1 MLNQIL
7 EINLPKLKH
16 KDKIMTAR
24 QRISKITNTTKS
36 LKSRNKNA
44 IKILNS
50 VFLAFGMCLSAL
62 QASNLKCQLKVAQY
76 PQSYKISQKE
86 QQALSLIT
94 QSIQQPNS
102 TEIIKK
108 LATLDSALGKLYIL
122 QLHSLLNQIKTPED
136 SGTKCQTC
144 TDFAKNALSFAF
156 ASEKNQN
163 HIKELLEL
171 DSSARVGEE
180 LLCVGLASKDTKAL
194 VESYA
199 HFALAGVNTRAINAL
214 LSAVKMGD
222 KDAARILEFL
232 LDNGVYIRQNRVASQ
247 MVKITISKGDLDG
260 LFANT
265 GIFSSS
271 SKNFVV
277 REFGAYS
284 NVLENLFYQNLI
296 IRGIILSEQDNRYA
310 ELSEE
315 SKADIANYIAKEL
328 DRAKSLKQAVIVKMS
343 TNEKNEFNEALKFKQ
358 HLHNVD
364 ETPYASTFIIKQDKK

>member
-1 MLNQIL
+1 
-7 EINLPKLKH
+7 
-16 KDKIMTAR
+16 MTAR
-24 QRISKITNTTKS
+24 QRISKITKFLKL
-36 LKSRNKNA
+36 LKSHDKNA

-50 VFLAFGMCLSAL
+50 VFLAFGMCLSTS

-86 QQALSLIT
+86 QQALNLIT

-122 QLHSLLNQIKTPED
+122 QLHSLLNQIKSIQATDDGEI
-136 SGTKCQTC
+136 KCQAC
-144 TDFAKNALSFAF
+144 ADFAKSALSFAF
-156 ASEKNQN
+156 ASDAEKNQN
-163 HIKELLEL
+163 HIKELLWL

-194 VESYA
+194 VDSYA

-222 KDAARILEFL
+222 KDAARILDFL

-247 MVKITISKGDLDG
+247 MVKIAINKGDLDS
-260 LFANT
+260 LFANP
-265 GIFSSS
+265 GIFSNS

-315 SKADIANYIAKEL
+315 PKADIANDIAKEL

-364 ETPYASTFIIKQDKK
+364 ETPYASTYPIKQDKK

>member
-1 MLNQIL
+1 
-7 EINLPKLKH
+7 
-16 KDKIMTAR
+16 MTAR
-24 QRISKITNTTKS
+24 QRISKMTKTLKL
-36 LKSRNKNA
+36 LKSHDKNA

-50 VFLAFGMCLSAL
+50 VFLAFGMCLSAS

-102 TEIIKK
+102 AEIIKK
-108 LATLDSALGKLYIL
+108 LATLDSTLGKLYIL
-122 QLHSLLNQIKTPED
+122 QLHSLLNQIKSIQATDD
-136 SGTKCQTC
+136 SEIKCQAC
-144 TDFAKNALSFAF
+144 ADFAKSALSFAF
-156 ASEKNQN
+156 ASDAEKNQN
-163 HIKELLEL
+163 HIKELLWL

-180 LLCVGLASKDTKAL
+180 LLCVGLAAKDTKAL

-232 LDNGVYIRQNRVASQ
+232 LDNGVYLVQSTQASQ
-247 MVKITISKGDLDG
+247 TLKKAISSGNL
-260 LFANT
+260 NS
-265 GIFSSS
+265 IFTNS
-271 SKNFVV
+271 SKDFVV
-277 REFGAYS
+277 REFNAYS
-284 NVLENLFYQNLI
+284 NVLENLFYQTLLSRGAI
-296 IRGIILSEQDNRYA
+296 IDELDTRYA
-310 ELSEE
+310 NLSAA
-315 SKADIANYIAKEL
+315 SKADSASILAKEL
-328 DRAKSLKQAVIVKMS
+328 DRAKSLKQAVIAKMS

-364 ETPYASTFIIKQDKK
+364 ETPYTSIFVIKQNKK

>member
-1 MLNQIL
+1 
-7 EINLPKLKH
+7 
-16 KDKIMTAR
+16 MTAR

>member
-1 MLNQIL
+1 
-7 EINLPKLKH
+7 
-16 KDKIMTAR
+16 MTAR
-24 QRISKITNTTKS
+24 QRISKITKS
-36 LKSRNKNA
+36 LKLLKYHDKNA
-44 IKILNS
+44 IKILSS
-50 VFLAFGMCLSAL
+50 VFLAFGMCLSTS

-108 LATLDSALGKLYIL
+108 LATLDSTLGKLYIL
-122 QLHSLLNQIKTPED
+122 QLHSLLNQIKSIQATDD
-136 SGTKCQTC
+136 SEIKCQAC
-144 TDFAKNALSFAF
+144 ADFAKSALSFAF
-156 ASEKNQN
+156 GSEIEKNQN
-163 HIKELLEL
+163 HIKELLWL

-180 LLCVGLASKDTKAL
+180 LLCIGLVAKDTKAL

-232 LDNGVYIRQNRVASQ
+232 LDNGVYLVQNTQASQ
-247 MVKITISKGDLDG
+247 TLKKAISSGNL
-260 LFANT
+260 NS
-265 GIFSSS
+265 IFTNS
-271 SKNFVV
+271 SKDFVV
-277 REFGAYS
+277 REFNAYS
-284 NVLENLFYQNLI
+284 NVLENLFYQTLLSRGAI
-296 IRGIILSEQDNRYA
+296 IDELDTRYA
-310 ELSEE
+310 NLSAA
-315 SKADIANYIAKEL
+315 SKADSASILAKEL
-328 DRAKSLKQAVIVKMS
+328 DKAKSLKQAVIAKMS

-364 ETPYASTFIIKQDKK
+364 ETPYTSIFVIKQNKK

>member
-1 MLNQIL
+1 
-7 EINLPKLKH
+7 
-16 KDKIMTAR
+16 MTAR
-24 QRISKITNTTKS
+24 QRISKITKS
-36 LKSRNKNA
+36 LKFLKSHDKNA

-50 VFLAFGMCLSAL
+50 VFLAFGMCLSTS
-62 QASNLKCQLKVAQY
+62 QASNLKCQLKATQY

-108 LATLDSALGKLYIL
+108 LATLDSTLGKLYIL
-122 QLHSLLNQIKTPED
+122 QLHSLLNQIKSIQATDD
-136 SGTKCQTC
+136 SEIKRQACA
-144 TDFAKNALSFAF
+144 DFAKSALSFAF
-156 ASEKNQN
+156 ASDAEKNQN

-171 DSSARVGEE
+171 DSSARMGEE
-180 LLCVGLASKDTKAL
+180 LLCVGLVAKDTKAL

-232 LDNGVYIRQNRVASQ
+232 LDNGVYLAQNTQASQ
-247 MVKITISKGDLDG
+247 MLKKAINSGNL
-260 LFANT
+260 NS
-265 GIFSSS
+265 IFTNS
-271 SKNFVV
+271 SKDFVV
-277 REFGAYS
+277 REFNAYS
-284 NVLENLFYQNLI
+284 NVLENLFYQTLLSRGAI
-296 IRGIILSEQDNRYA
+296 IDELDTRYA
-310 ELSEE
+310 NLSTA
-315 SKADIANYIAKEL
+315 SKADSASILAKEL
-328 DRAKSLKQAVIVKMS
+328 DRAKSLKQAVIAKMS

-364 ETPYASTFIIKQDKK
+364 ETPYTSTYLIKQNKK

>member
-1 MLNQIL
+1 
-7 EINLPKLKH
+7 
-16 KDKIMTAR
+16 MTAQ
-24 QRISKITNTTKS
+24 QRISKITKILKP
-36 LKSRNKNA
+36 LKSHDKNT
-44 IKILNS
+44 IKILSS
-50 VFLAFGMCLSAL
+50 VFLAFGMCLSTL
-62 QASNLKCQLKVAQY
+62 QASTLKCQLKVAQY

-102 TEIIKK
+102 AEIIKK
-108 LATLDSALGKLYIL
+108 LSALDSTLGKLYIL
-122 QLHSLLNQIKTPED
+122 QLHSLLNQIKTTDDGEI
-136 SGTKCQTC
+136 KCQVC
-144 TDFAKNALSFAF
+144 ADFAKSALSFAF
-156 ASEKNQN
+156 ASENNQN

-194 VESYA
+194 IESYA
-199 HFALAGVNTRAINAL
+199 HFALAGVNTRAVNAL
-214 LSAVKMGD
+214 LSAVKMVD

-232 LDNGVYIRQNRVASQ
+232 LDNGVYLKQNRVVSQ
-247 MVKITISKGDLDG
+247 MVKIAINKGDLDSI
-260 LFANT
+260 FANPS
-265 GIFSSS
+265 IFSSS
-271 SKNFVV
+271 SKNFLAKSNHMV

-315 SKADIANYIAKEL
+315 SKADIANDIAKEL
-328 DRAKSLKQAVIVKMS
+328 DRAKSLKQAVIAKMS
-343 TNEKNEFNEALKFKQ
+343 PKEKNEFNEALKFKQ

-364 ETPYASTFIIKQDKK
+364 ETPYASTFVIKQNKK

>member
-1 MLNQIL
+1 
-7 EINLPKLKH
+7 
-16 KDKIMTAR
+16 MTAR
-24 QRISKITNTTKS
+24 QRISKITKS
-36 LKSRNKNA
+36 LKFLKSHDKNA

-50 VFLAFGMCLSAL
+50 VFLAFGMCLSTS
-62 QASNLKCQLKVAQY
+62 QASSLKCQLKVAQY

-122 QLHSLLNQIKTPED
+122 QLHSLLNQIKSIQATDD
-136 SGTKCQTC
+136 SEIKCQAC
-144 TDFAKNALSFAF
+144 ADFAKSALSFAF
-156 ASEKNQN
+156 GSEIEKNQN

-171 DSSARVGEE
+171 DSSARAGEE
-180 LLCVGLASKDTKAL
+180 LLCIGLVAKDTKVL

-232 LDNGVYIRQNRVASQ
+232 LDNGVYLAQNTQASQ
-247 MVKITISKGDLDG
+247 TLKKAISSGNL
-260 LFANT
+260 NS
-265 GIFSSS
+265 IFTNS
-271 SKNFVV
+271 SKDFVV
-277 REFGAYS
+277 REFNAYS
-284 NVLENLFYQNLI
+284 NVLENLFYQTLLSRGAI
-296 IRGIILSEQDNRYA
+296 IDELDTRYA
-310 ELSEE
+310 NLSAA
-315 SKADIANYIAKEL
+315 SKADSASILAKEL
-328 DRAKSLKQAVIVKMS
+328 DKAKSLKQAVIAKMS

-364 ETPYASTFIIKQDKK
+364 ETPYTSTYSIKQNKK

>member
-1 MLNQIL
+1 
-7 EINLPKLKH
+7 
-16 KDKIMTAR
+16 MTAR
-24 QRISKITNTTKS
+24 QRISKITKS
-36 LKSRNKNA
+36 LNLLKSHDKNA

-50 VFLAFGMCLSAL
+50 VFLAFGMCLSTS
-62 QASNLKCQLKVAQY
+62 QASSIKCQLKVAQY

-86 QQALSLIT
+86 QQALNLIT

-108 LATLDSALGKLYIL
+108 LATLDSTLGKLYIL
-122 QLHSLLNQIKTPED
+122 QLHSLINQIKSIQATDD
-136 SGTKCQTC
+136 SEIKCQAC
-144 TDFAKNALSFAF
+144 ADFAKSALSFAF
-156 ASEKNQN
+156 GSEIEKNQN

-180 LLCVGLASKDTKAL
+180 LLCVGLAAKDTKAL

-232 LDNGVYIRQNRVASQ
+232 LDNGVYLVQNTQASQ
-247 MVKITISKGDLDG
+247 TLKKAISSGNL
-260 LFANT
+260 NS
-265 GIFSSS
+265 IFTNS
-271 SKNFVV
+271 SKDFVV
-277 REFGAYS
+277 REFNAYS
-284 NVLENLFYQNLI
+284 NVLENLFYQTLLSRGAI
-296 IRGIILSEQDNRYA
+296 IDELDTRYA
-310 ELSEE
+310 NLSAA
-315 SKADIANYIAKEL
+315 SKADSASILAKEL
-328 DRAKSLKQAVIVKMS
+328 DKAKSLKQAVIAKMS

-364 ETPYASTFIIKQDKK
+364 ETPYTSIFVIKQNKK

>member
-1 MLNQIL
+1 
-7 EINLPKLKH
+7 
-16 KDKIMTAR
+16 MTAR
-24 QRISKITNTTKS
+24 QRISKITKFLKS
-36 LKSRNKNA
+36 LKSHDKNA

-108 LATLDSALGKLYIL
+108 LATLDSTLGKLYIL

-144 TDFAKNALSFAF
+144 ADFAKSALSFAF
-156 ASEKNQN
+156 GSEIEKNQN

-214 LSAVKMGD
+214 LSAIKMGD
-222 KDAARILEFL
+222 KDAARILDFL
-232 LDNGVYIRQNRVASQ
+232 FDNGVYIRQNRVASQ
-247 MVKITISKGDLDG
+247 MVKIAISKGDLDS
-260 LFANT
+260 LFANH
-265 GIFSSS
+265 GIFSSP

-315 SKADIANYIAKEL
+315 SKADIANYIAKEI
-328 DRAKSLKQAVIVKMS
+328 DRAKSLKQAVIAKMS

-364 ETPYASTFIIKQDKK
+364 ETPYTSTFIIKQDKK

>member
-1 MLNQIL
+1 
-7 EINLPKLKH
+7 
-16 KDKIMTAR
+16 MTAR
-24 QRISKITNTTKS
+24 QRISNTTKT
-36 LKSRNKNA
+36 LKPLKPHDKNA
-44 IKILNS
+44 IKILSS

-62 QASNLKCQLKVAQY
+62 QASNLRCQLKVAQY

-94 QSIQQPNS
+94 QSIQQPNG

-108 LATLDSALGKLYIL
+108 LATLDSILGKLYIL
-122 QLHSLLNQIKTPED
+122 QLHALLNQVKTTEAIEN
-136 SGTKCQTC
+136 SEIKCQACAEFT
-144 TDFAKNALSFAF
+144 KSALSFAF

-222 KDAARILEFL
+222 KDAASILEFL
-232 LDNGVYIRQNRVASQ
+232 LDNGVYLAQNTQASQ
-247 MVKITISKGDLDG
+247 TLKKAISSGNL
-260 LFANT
+260 NS
-265 GIFSSS
+265 IFTNS
-271 SKNFVV
+271 SKDFVV
-277 REFGAYS
+277 REFNAYS
-284 NVLENLFYQNLI
+284 NLLENLFYQTLLSRGVI
-296 IRGIILSEQDNRYA
+296 IDELDTRYA
-310 ELSEE
+310 NLSAA
-315 SKADIANYIAKEL
+315 SKADSASILAKEL
-328 DRAKSLKQAVIVKMS
+328 DRAKSLKQAVIAKMS

-364 ETPYASTFIIKQDKK
+364 ETPYTSTYSIKQNKK

>member
-1 MLNQIL
+1 
-7 EINLPKLKH
+7 
-16 KDKIMTAR
+16 MTAR
-24 QRISKITNTTKS
+24 QRISKITKS
-36 LKSRNKNA
+36 LKPLKSHDKNT

-62 QASNLKCQLKVAQY
+62 QASNLKCQLKATQY
-76 PQSYKISQKE
+76 PQGYKISQKE
-86 QQALSLIT
+86 QQTLSLIT

-108 LATLDSALGKLYIL
+108 LATLDSTLGKLYIL
-122 QLHSLLNQIKTPED
+122 QLHSLLNQIKSIQATDD
-136 SGTKCQTC
+136 SEIKCQAC
-144 TDFAKNALSFAF
+144 ADFAKSALSFAF
-156 ASEKNQN
+156 ASDAEKNQN
-163 HIKELLEL
+163 HIKELLWL

-232 LDNGVYIRQNRVASQ
+232 LDNGVYLAQNTQASQ
-247 MVKITISKGDLDG
+247 TLKKAISSGNL
-260 LFANT
+260 NS
-265 GIFSSS
+265 IFTNS
-271 SKNFVV
+271 SKDFVV
-277 REFGAYS
+277 REFNAYS
-284 NVLENLFYQNLI
+284 NVLENLFYQTLLSRGAI
-296 IRGIILSEQDNRYA
+296 IDELDTRYVSLSTA
-310 ELSEE
+310 
-315 SKADIANYIAKEL
+315 SKADNASILAKEL
-328 DRAKSLKQAVIVKMS
+328 DRAKSLKQAVIAKMS

-364 ETPYASTFIIKQDKK
+364 ETPYTSIFVIKQNKK

>member
-1 MLNQIL
+1 
-7 EINLPKLKH
+7 
-16 KDKIMTAR
+16 MTAR
-24 QRISKITNTTKS
+24 QRISNTTKTLKS
-36 LKSRNKNA
+36 LKPHDKNA
-44 IKILNS
+44 IKILSS

-62 QASNLKCQLKVAQY
+62 QASNLRCQLKVAQY

-86 QQALSLIT
+86 QQALSLIA

-108 LATLDSALGKLYIL
+108 LATLDSTLGKLYIL
-122 QLHSLLNQIKTPED
+122 QLHALLNQVKTTEAIEN
-136 SGTKCQTC
+136 SEIKCQAC
-144 TDFAKNALSFAF
+144 AEFAKSALSFAF

-199 HFALAGVNTRAINAL
+199 RFALAGVNTRAINAL

-222 KDAARILEFL
+222 KDAASILEFL
-232 LDNGVYIRQNRVASQ
+232 LDNGVYLAQNTQASQ
-247 MVKITISKGDLDG
+247 TLKKAISSGNL
-260 LFANT
+260 NN
-265 GIFSSS
+265 IFTNS
-271 SKNFVV
+271 SKDFVV
-277 REFGAYS
+277 REFNAYS
-284 NVLENLFYQNLI
+284 NLLENLFYQTLI
-296 IRGIILSEQDNRYA
+296 SRGVIIDELDTRYA
-310 ELSEE
+310 NLSTA
-315 SKADIANYIAKEL
+315 SKADSASILAKEL
-328 DRAKSLKQAVIVKMS
+328 DRAKSLKQAVIAKMS

-364 ETPYASTFIIKQDKK
+364 ETPYTSTYSIKQNKK

>member
-1 MLNQIL
+1 
-7 EINLPKLKH
+7 
-16 KDKIMTAR
+16 MTAR
-24 QRISKITNTTKS
+24 QRISNTTKT
-36 LKSRNKNA
+36 LKPLKPHDKNT
-44 IKILNS
+44 IKILSS

-62 QASNLKCQLKVAQY
+62 QASNLRCQLKVAQY

-108 LATLDSALGKLYIL
+108 LATLDSTLGKLYIL
-122 QLHSLLNQIKTPED
+122 QLHSLLNQVKSQDDSEIKSEI
-136 SGTKCQTC
+136 KCQAC
-144 TDFAKNALSFAF
+144 ADFAKSALSFAF
-156 ASEKNQN
+156 GNQTEDSQN

-180 LLCVGLASKDTKAL
+180 LLCVGLVAKDTKAL

-232 LDNGVYIRQNRVASQ
+232 LDNGVYLVQNANISQ
-247 MVKITISKGDLDG
+247 TLKKAISSENL
-260 LFANT
+260 NS
-265 GIFSSS
+265 IFTNS
-271 SKNFVV
+271 SKDFVV
-277 REFGAYS
+277 REFNAYS
-284 NVLENLFYQNLI
+284 NLLENLFYQTLLI
-296 IRGIILSEQDNRYA
+296 SGVIIDELDTRYA
-310 ELSEE
+310 NLSAA
-315 SKADIANYIAKEL
+315 SKADSASILAKEL
-328 DRAKSLKQAVIVKMS
+328 DRAKSLKQAVIAKMS

-364 ETPYASTFIIKQDKK
+364 ETPYTSTYSIKQNKK

>member
-1 MLNQIL
+1 MPNQIL
-7 EINLPKLKH
+7 EIKLPKLKH

-24 QRISKITNTTKS
+24 QRISKTTKI
-36 LKSRNKNA
+36 LKPLKFHDKNA

-50 VFLAFGMCLSAL
+50 IFLAFGMCLSAL
-62 QASNLKCQLKVAQY
+62 QASALKCQLKATQY

-108 LATLDSALGKLYIL
+108 LATLDSTLGKLYIL
-122 QLHSLLNQIKTPED
+122 QLHSLLNQINSIQATDD
-136 SGTKCQTC
+136 SEVKCQAC
-144 TDFAKNALSFAF
+144 VDFAKSALSFAF
-156 ASEKNQN
+156 GSEKNQN

-194 VESYA
+194 IESYA

-232 LDNGVYIRQNRVASQ
+232 LDNGVYLSQNTQASQ
-247 MVKITISKGDLDG
+247 TLKKAISSGNL
-260 LFANT
+260 NS
-265 GIFSSS
+265 IFTNS
-271 SKNFVV
+271 SKDFVV
-277 REFGAYS
+277 REFNAYS
-284 NVLENLFYQNLI
+284 NVLENLFYQSLLSRGVI
-296 IRGIILSEQDNRYA
+296 IDELDTRYA
-310 ELSEE
+310 SLSIA
-315 SKADIANYIAKEL
+315 SKADSASILAKEL
-328 DRAKSLKQAVIVKMS
+328 DKAKSLKQAVIAKMS

-364 ETPYASTFIIKQDKK
+364 ETPYTSTYLIKQNKK

>member
-1 MLNQIL
+1 
-7 EINLPKLKH
+7 
-16 KDKIMTAR
+16 MTAR

-36 LKSRNKNA
+36 LKSHDKNA
-44 IKILNS
+44 IKILSS

-62 QASNLKCQLKVAQY
+62 QASNLKCQLKATQY

-86 QQALSLIT
+86 QQALNLIA

-108 LATLDSALGKLYIL
+108 LATLDSTLGKLYIL

-136 SGTKCQTC
+136 SGTKCQAC
-144 TDFAKNALSFAF
+144 ADFAKSALSFAF
-156 ASEKNQN
+156 DSKKNQN

-180 LLCVGLASKDTKAL
+180 LLCVGLAAKDTKAL

-214 LSAVKMGD
+214 LSAIKMGD

-232 LDNGVYIRQNRVASQ
+232 LDNGVYLAQNTQASQ
-247 MVKITISKGDLDG
+247 TLKKAISSGNL
-260 LFANT
+260 NS
-265 GIFSSS
+265 IFTNS
-271 SKNFVV
+271 SKDFVV
-277 REFGAYS
+277 REFNAYS
-284 NVLENLFYQNLI
+284 NVLENLFYQTLLSKGAI
-296 IRGIILSEQDNRYA
+296 IDELDTRYA
-310 ELSEE
+310 NLSIA
-315 SKADIANYIAKEL
+315 SKADSASILAKEL
-328 DRAKSLKQAVIVKMS
+328 DRAKSLKQAVIAKMS

-364 ETPYASTFIIKQDKK
+364 ETTYTSTYPIKQNKK